1 MTTRIYRPALLL
13 AAGLALIV
21 GCGPNT
27 APASAPATEP
37 KAHDH
42 PTVGPSGGTIVEW
55 GEEEYHLE
63 FLADHATGEVTVYV
77 LDETAKKVKAV
88 TTKTLTLSV
97 TATPPVTVTLDAKP
111 QEGDATG
118 SSSRFVGKS
127 DALKKDGLFTGSI
140 SGEVDGKKYTEE
152 FKEKARK
159 K

>member
-1 MTTRIYRPALLL
+1 MTTLPRLLLL
-13 AAGLALIV
+13 AAVAALAV
-21 GCGPNT
+21 GCGPT
-27 APASAPATEP
+27 TTPTSTPATEP

-42 PTVGPSGGTIVEW
+42 PTTGPSGGAIVEW

-63 FLADHATGEVTVYV
+63 FLADHATGEATVYV
-77 LDETAKKVKAV
+77 LDQTAKKVTAV
-88 TTKTLTLSV
+88 PAKTLTLSV

-111 QEGDATG
+111 QDGDAAG

-127 DALKKDGLFTGSI
+127 DALKKDGLFSGSI
-140 SGEVDGKKYTEE
+140 SGEVGGKKYTGE